1 MKQRSQLEGSQKV
14 EEGSD
19 QEESKMRQEA
29 SYMRPPKICKR
40 NVYRKEDFFPE
51 KMKIKTTEYF
61 IVDNGNTKVMNRK
74 RKFY

>member
-29 SYMRPPKICKR
+29 SYMLTARAAKEMCIGKR
-40 NVYRKEDFFPE
+40 IFFL
-51 KMKIKTTEYF
+51 
-61 IVDNGNTKVMNRK
+61 K
-74 RKFY
+74 R